1 MRTRNVWLAALVMSL
16 AMGTVAR
23 ANAKPRQRFTFE
35 QLDKN
40 GDGKIVASEVPALSW
55 QRLSQAD
62 TNKDNAV
69 TKAEFDAF
77 RASRPGRGANWGALP
92 PSSNWIKK
100 WRWQDRGL
108 GSPRLEWQRIEQA
121 DTNKDNAVTKAEF
134 EAFSRVNGPGRGAKS
149 GAVPPSNNW
158 NKKMCDG
165 KIVASEVPS
174 WVWQRLR
181 QAGYQQGQ
189 RRNQSGNSKLDE
201 RSGHVRAKP

>member
-1 MRTRNVWLAALVMSL
+1 MSL

-23 ANAKPRQRFTFE
+23 ANAQPRQRFTFE

-40 GDGKIVASEVPALSW
+40 GDGKIVASEVPAWSW

-77 RASRPGRGANWGALP
+77 RASRPGRGANWARPTFEQLDKNGDGKIVASEVP
-92 PSSNWIKK
+92 AWS
-100 WRWQDRGL
+100 
-108 GSPRLEWQRIEQA
+108 WQRLSQA

-134 EAFSRVNGPGRGAKS
+134 EAFRASRPGRGANRARPTFEQLDKN
-149 GAVPPSNNW
+149 G
-158 NKKMCDG
+158 DG

-174 WVWQRLR
+174 WIWQRLS
-181 QAGYQQGQ
+181 QADTNKDNAVTKAEFEARRAQ
-189 RRNQSGNSKLDE
+189 RPR
-201 RSGHVRAKP
+201 RAKP